1 MGGELFLVLLVAG
14 VRVSLALRIRRPIG
28 LFVTVTT
35 LSFWMVLVLVRV
47 LDVDIDI
54 GLIGEILFLLADS
67 QHVKDEKSSDRS
79 LRLAVLEER
88 VDDRFRGFEGERR
101 QQREDALSRQG

>member
-14 VRVSLALRIRRPIG
+14 VRVSLALRIRLSLGR
-28 LFVTVTT
+28 FVTVTTVT
-35 LSFWMVLVLVRV
+35 LSFWMVLV

-88 VDDRFRGFEGERR
+88 VDDRFRGFEGER
-101 QQREDALSRQG
+101 

>member
-1 MGGELFLVLLVAG
+1 MGGELFLVLFVAG
-14 VRVSLALRIRRPIG
+14 VGVSLAFRIRFPFG

-35 LSFWMVLVLVRV
+35 LSFWMVLVLFRV
-47 LDVDIDI
+47 LGVGVYI
-54 GLIGEILFLLADS
+54 GLFGEVLFLLADS
-67 QHVKDEKSSDRS
+67 QHVKDEKSSDPS

-101 QQREDALSRQG
+101 EEREDALSRQR

>member
-1 MGGELFLVLLVAG
+1 MGGEFFLVLLVAG
-14 VRVSLALRIRRPIG
+14 VGVSLAFRNRLPFG

-35 LSFWMVLVLVRV
+35 LSFWMVLVLFRV
-47 LDVDIDI
+47 LGVEI

-67 QHVKDEKSSDRS
+67 QHVKDEKSSDCS

-88 VDDRFRGFEGERR
+88 VDDRFRGFERERR
-101 QQREDALSRQG
+101 EEREDALSRQR